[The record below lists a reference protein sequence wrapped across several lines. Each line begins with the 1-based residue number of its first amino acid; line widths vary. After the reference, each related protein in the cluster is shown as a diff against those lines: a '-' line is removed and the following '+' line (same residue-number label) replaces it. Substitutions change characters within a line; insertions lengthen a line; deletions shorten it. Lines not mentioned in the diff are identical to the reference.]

1 MQAGRLVVI
10 NFGDDKDKL
19 AVIADIVDQ
28 NRVIIDGPT
37 TGIPRQV
44 FSIKRISLT
53 DVLIPD
59 VPRGAR
65 TKTVRKAL
73 AASGAVESFHA
84 SEAGQKIAKAT
95 LRANLT
101 DFERHQVMKAKK
113 MVRLNSLDFY
123 LLTAFLVAFI
133 HSQVCR
139 LIASWTSKIRIN
151 TSKFPYILFSYRTPR
166 PSSLASIYSDL

>member
-1 MQAGRLVVI
+1 MII
-10 NFGDDKDKL
+10 NYGESKDTL

-37 TGIPRQV
+37 TGIARQV
-44 FSIKRISLT
+44 ISIKRINLT
-53 DVLIPD
+53 DILIPD

-73 AASGAVESFHA
+73 AASGAVDAFKA

-95 LRANLT
+95 IRANLT

-113 MVRLNSLDFY
+113 MVRFY
-123 LLTAFLVAFI
+123 NTNNKHLTI
-133 HSQVCR
+133 
-139 LIASWTSKIRIN
+139 
-151 TSKFPYILFSYRTPR
+151 FSYSVLT
-166 PSSLASIYSDL
+166 S